1 MIRFFPKVFV
11 LVFCAALTAAGLT
24 LCTSSDPIYKLQSW
38 LALGRYSAHDALISA
53 AAKKR
58 GLDPLLVKAM
68 VWRES
73 AFDPTKIGTSGER
86 GLMQV
91 GEAAA
96 QDWAKAEKIETFVKT
111 DLFDAKT
118 NLDVGTWYLQRSLD
132 RWKAK
137 ENPLPFAL
145 AEYNA
150 GHTRVVRWIE
160 ATGRGDAATADEL
173 LRAMDFPTTRNY
185 IDDITARQRFYQ
197 AGEGN

>member
-24 LCTSSDPIYKLQSW
+24 LCTSSDPICKLQSW

-118 NLDVGTWYLQRSLD
+118 NLDVGTWYLKQALAILLVFIGSKIFVSDFLMGGTKFPPVLSLVVT
-132 RWKAK
+132 
-137 ENPLPFAL
+137 FAL
-145 AEYNA
+145 IL
-150 GHTRVVRWIE
+150 GGILWSLWKTRVAV
-160 ATGRGDAATADEL
+160 
-173 LRAMDFPTTRNY
+173 P
-185 IDDITARQRFYQ
+185 AR
-197 AGEGN
+197 